1 MSLAVA
7 RLTEERKQW
16 RKDHPFGFYAKP
28 VTLPDGTMD
37 MMRWECGIPGKPGTL
52 WENGLYKLFL
62 TFSDSYPAAPPK
74 VAFAKPAP
82 HPNVYKDGG
91 ICLNLL
97 KDAWKPSITIKQILL
112 GVQELLGNPNLKSQA
127 SPFYADMMR
136 NSPKMYEQEVKKYA
150 ASQSVTVLE

>member
-1 MSLAVA
+1 M
-7 RLTEERKQW
+7 
-16 RKDHPFGFYAKP
+16 
-28 VTLPDGTMD
+28 
-37 MMRWECGIPGKPGTL
+37 
-52 WENGLYKLFL
+52 
-62 TFSDSYPAAPPK
+62 
-74 VAFAKPAP
+74 KPAP

-112 GVQELLGNPNLKSQA
+112 GIQELLNSPNLGSQA

-136 NSPKMYEQEVKKYA
+136 MDKKMYEAEVKRYA